1 MSNKKS
7 SWEYQ
12 KNRYKQLN
20 IKFNMDNNDDSMI
33 YYYLTCKTDNA
44 TRLIKNLLLDQIW
57 KDAYNEQ

>member
-20 IKFNMDNNDDSMI
+20 IKFNMDNDDDSMI
-33 YYYLTCKTDNA
+33 YYYLTCKTGNA
-44 TRLIKNLLLDQIW
+44 TRLIKDLLLEQIW